1 MKSISI
7 APNKPVYVALVDPEG
22 EYDSELEKSTYQTT
36 CGQLLTLPREAIVK
50 LNALG
55 VKPGEQIQITR
66 VWSGK
71 VHERIQWT
79 IALAHQ
85 SEMARAE
92 AGPDNLTERLQASID
107 QAVERKSNTP
117 PPTPIRKPAAPVQVE
132 QPKLFDRRGTGTHG
146 PAPEPMPAPAA
157 LPQVAHA
164 VATSRKPPQQIPAN
178 IAVREI
184 LQFIEADPNTRNWAD
199 EARQGLLSTILIAA
213 YKEKQ
218 IGIWERGE

>member
-1 MKSISI
+1 MKQISI

-36 CGQLLTLPREAIVK
+36 CGQLLTLPREAVVK

-92 AGPDNLTERLQASID
+92 AGEPDTIMGQLQASID

-117 PPTPIRKPAAPVQVE
+117 PTPIRKPAAPAQVE
-132 QPKLFDRRGTGTHG
+132 QPELFDRRGTGTHG

-157 LPQVAHA
+157 LPQVAR
-164 VATSRKPPQQIPAN
+164 ATAGSRERVQIPVN
-178 IAVREI
+178 IAIREI
-184 LQFIEADPNTRNWAD
+184 LQFVAVDPNTRNWSD
-199 EARQGLLSTILIAA
+199 QSRQDLASTILIAE
-213 YKEKQ
+213 YKQ
-218 IGIWERGE
+218 GRIGLWERGE